1 MYFMKTRNCTGI
13 FVLIF
18 FGLFAN
24 VMDAQNISK
33 SDNFAETY
41 KKFKIFYE
49 QELKQSGI
57 VGSSFVFLKDNKIF
71 AEDFYGMAN
80 LEKNQAVD
88 ENTIYHWASNTKPF
102 TGIAIMQL
110 RDRGLLKLDDPVI
123 KYLPELTAVHNPFGD
138 MSEITIRQLMNH
150 SAGFRGRTF
159 PWSDDKDWQPF
170 EPQDF
175 SQIVAMLPYT
185 EILFKPG
192 SKFSY
197 SNLGIVFLGQII
209 ERLTLDDYE
218 VYIDKNILKPLE
230 MYRSYFDATPY
241 HLLKYRSHSY
251 YIENGK
257 RTTGRFD
264 ANSGITVSNSGLN
277 SPLPD
282 MIKYL
287 NFLIGDSQKQ
297 EIYDGV
303 LKRSSL
309 EEMFQPTIAAP
320 ADANGNAGFTTDI
333 GLIFFLDRRGGET
346 YYGHGGDQNGF
357 IGYIEFSP
365 KKRTASI
372 MVFNTN
378 LILPANTPL
387 EKDTVGKLRKAVRQL
402 HESVK
407 N

>member
-1 MYFMKTRNCTGI
+1 MKTTIGFLLYFTLFSVFSI
-13 FVLIF
+13 TS
-18 FGLFAN
+18 FG
-24 VMDAQNISK
+24 QNTTNK
-33 SDNFAETY
+33 MGDFDTAFQ
-41 KKFKIFYE
+41 KFKAYYE
-49 QELKQSGI
+49 QELKQEGI
-57 VGSSFVFLKDNKIF
+57 VGSSFVFLKDNKVL
-71 AEDFYGMAN
+71 AHDYYGSAN
-80 LEKNQAVD
+80 LEKNQPVD

-123 KYLPELTAVHNPFGD
+123 KYLPELKAVHDPYGD

-150 SAGFRGRTF
+150 SSGFRGRTF
-159 PWSDDKDWQPF
+159 PWNDDKEWQPF
-170 EPQDF
+170 EPQEF
-175 SQIVAMLPYT
+175 SQIVAMLPFT

-230 MYRSYFDATPY
+230 MYHSYFDATPY
-241 HLLKYRSHSY
+241 YLLNHRSHSY

-282 MIKYL
+282 MTKYL
-287 NFLIGDSQKQ
+287 NFLIGGSSKS
-297 EIYDGV
+297 EIYDVV

-309 EEMFQPTIAAP
+309 EEMFHQTIAAP
-320 ADANGNAGFTTDI
+320 LDANGNSGFTTGI
-333 GLIFFLDRRGGET
+333 GLNFFLDERNGET
-346 YYGHGGDQNGF
+346 YLGHGGDQNGF
-357 IGYIEFSP
+357 ISYIEFNE

-372 MVFNTN
+372 LVFNTN
-378 LILPANTPL
+378 LILPNNTPP
-387 EKDTVGKLRKAVRQL
+387 EKDMVGKLRKAVRQL
-402 HESVK
+402 HESV